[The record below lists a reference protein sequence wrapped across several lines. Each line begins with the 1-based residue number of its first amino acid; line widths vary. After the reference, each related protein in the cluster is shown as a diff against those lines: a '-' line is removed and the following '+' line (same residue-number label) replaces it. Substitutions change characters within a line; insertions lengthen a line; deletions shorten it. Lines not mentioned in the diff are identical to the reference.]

1 MDWPHFLAKYCAP
14 LWVSHFGEEP
24 SLRTGKI
31 KMDEKTYLGDQSKN
45 VGFGAGKLTTCC
57 HKNKRSLQSAMVPMS
72 CGTILMRPFCW
83 LVGMDLICLLDFML
97 ATAMAVGFPPLGLGV
112 VRGFLRNPKTGSRN
126 AGTQEPWTLLLGCK
140 VGLLIECVCG
150 PFFYTEK

>member
-14 LWVSHFGEEP
+14 LWVSHSGEEP

-45 VGFGAGKLTTCC
+45 VGFGAAKLTTCC
-57 HKNKRSLQSAMVPMS
+57 HKNKKSPQSAMVPMS

-83 LVGMDLICLLDFML
+83 LVGMDLICLLDSCWQQQWL
-97 ATAMAVGFPPLGLGV
+97 LGFHLWVWEWCV
-112 VRGFLRNPKTGSRN
+112 VFC
-126 AGTQEPWTLLLGCK
+126 GTQRPETATPEHRTPGPCCWVAKLG
-140 VGLLIECVCG
+140 
-150 PFFYTEK
+150 Y